1 MKPTQR
7 FGISA
12 LVMAAI
18 ALPIFAYEYPLS
30 STSIRAAYMLGN
42 RNDEITTEFLARYKH
57 SLPMPKT
64 GPHVA
69 VISVETPY
77 AEIVE
82 LGKTDMNK
90 DIQGTEKEFAGREF
104 PFIVRVGVD
113 LTDNY
118 PGPPP
123 GNPNGPHVPMPNFE
137 RDFQIRLVQGKKE
150 IPAESTEVSLLY
162 SDAVSNLDQISGA
175 IIELRYDT
183 DKIDSYDDATVKV
196 HTPDDQDVET
206 TFDLGHLH

>member
-77 AEIVE
+77 SQIVE
-82 LGKTDMNK
+82 LGQTDMNK
-90 DIQGTEKEFAGREF
+90 DIQGTEKEFAGKEF

-113 LTDNY
+113 LTDTY

-123 GNPNGPHVPMPNFE
+123 WNPTAPGVPMPDFQ
-137 RDFQIRLVQGKKE
+137 RDFQIQLVQGKKE
-150 IPAESTEVSLLY
+150 ISAQSTQVYLLY
-162 SDAVSNLDQISGA
+162 SDAVSNIYQISGA
-175 IIELRYDT
+175 IIELRYDSE
-183 DKIDSYDDATVKV
+183 KIDSYDDATVKV

-206 TFDLGHLH
+206 TFDLGHLR